1 MFLPA
6 LYKKTLLSHFLS
18 VLPWSQPPLDYRNFL
33 ISSDCGADHKGPWH
47 LLPVFCWWCQQTFD
61 GDLSTKGIQ
70 GEAWSKLYLRS
81 SVPLMLLQCRWA
93 AVRKLVWGL
102 CSYNV
107 YCDYWKE
114 IGKKKKDV
122 STAVQH
128 SLPPAT
134 WVSNPCKFWGQ
145 KQFTRC
151 PVRTRCKR
159 GY

>member
-1 MFLPA
+1 MAIMFLPA

-114 IGKKKKDV
+114 IGKKKKMCPLQY
-122 STAVQH
+122 STACHLQH
-128 SLPPAT
+128 GCQTLASFEDKNNSQDVL
-134 WVSNPCKFWGQ
+134 
-145 KQFTRC
+145 
-151 PVRTRCKR
+151 
-159 GY
+159 